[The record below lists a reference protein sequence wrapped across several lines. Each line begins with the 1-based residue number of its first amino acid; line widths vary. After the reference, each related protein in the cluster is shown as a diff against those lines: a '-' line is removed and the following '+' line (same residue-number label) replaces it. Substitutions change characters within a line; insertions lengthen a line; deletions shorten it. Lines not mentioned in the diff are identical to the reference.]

1 MGLFYT
7 NVILYKVQQKPVAD
21 FLSKQGRFA
30 YVSPTLSDFT
40 VVYDK
45 ETEDQDTRILKKLCE
60 LLTKKF
66 ECAALASLV
75 HDSDV
80 YMYWLYHNGKL
91 LDSYNSLPGYFDS
104 EMDKPLPEGGDAEKL
119 CKTFGKLNALSEVQ
133 KIFKLVEQGNLD
145 EEAEEYLQGEDI
157 HSELIKVL
165 EMPSFGAFTGYYTIE
180 NSDLPDGLQRD
191 NLIKIESL
199 KPKWFWQ
206 KHKTG

>member
-7 NVILYKVQQKPVAD
+7 NVILYKVQQQSVAN
-21 FLSKQGRFA
+21 FLSKQGRSA
-30 YVSPTLSDFT
+30 YVSPTLHDFT

-45 ETEDQDTRILKKLCE
+45 ETEDQDIKILKQLCAS
-60 LLTKKF
+60 LTKKF
-66 ECAALASLV
+66 ECAAWASLI

-91 LDSYNSLPGYFDS
+91 LDAYNSLPDYFDS
-104 EMDKPLPEGGDAEKL
+104 EMDMPIPEGGDAEKL
-119 CKTFGKLNALSEVQ
+119 CNAFGKISAISEIQ

-145 EEAEEYLQGEDI
+145 EDAGEYLQGEDI

-180 NSDLPDGLQRD
+180 DGDLPEGLQQD
-191 NLIKIESL
+191 NLIKIESV
-199 KPKWFWQ
+199 KSKWFWQ
-206 KHKTG
+206 K

>member
-7 NVILYKVQQKPVAD
+7 NVILYKVQQQSIAD
-21 FLSKQGRFA
+21 FLSKQGRSA
-30 YVSPTLSDFT
+30 YVSPTRDDFT

-45 ETEDQDTRILKKLCE
+45 ETEDQDSRVLKKLGE
-60 LLTKKF
+60 SLSRKF
-66 ECAALASLV
+66 SCTALSSLV

-80 YMYWLYHNGKL
+80 YMYWLYSDGKF

-104 EMDKPLPEGGDAEKL
+104 EVDKSLPEGGDAEKL
-119 CKTFGKLNALSEVQ
+119 CNAFGKLSAVSEIQ
-133 KIFKLVEQGNLD
+133 KIFKLVEQSNLD
-145 EEAEEYLQGEDI
+145 EDAEEYLQGEDI

-180 NSDLPDGLQRD
+180 NSDLPEGLQQD

-199 KPKWFWQ
+199 KPKWFWEKQ
-206 KHKTG
+206 KTG